1 MAVVDGSDEN
11 TRILGNVCSV
21 CGAHKAPEA
30 RICPNF
36 DNHPAALADETLIG
50 TRLADTY
57 ELLAVLGKGGMG
69 VVYKARDLLRDR
81 LVAVKMLHP
90 HLTSDQQGVKRF
102 QHEVRACRALEHP
115 NVVQVHDSGITED
128 GRPYLVMTY
137 IDGRSLGEVLEKE
150 HSLEPERAILIFS
163 QVCDALAHAH
173 HKGVVHRDLKP
184 NNIMLVASEA
194 SKDVVKIV
202 DFGIAKLVAP
212 DGTDTQT
219 LTRTGETFGSP
230 WYMSPE
236 QCLAQRLDSRS
247 DIYALGCVM
256 YHALTGKPPLVGESA
271 FETMTFHVSKKPR
284 PFKSVRADLSVQP
297 ELERVVRVAME
308 KIPEERWQSMT
319 EFRDQLLAASRQER
333 VGTMG
338 VATERMTAAR
348 LKPRGS
354 KIRLIKVL
362 LLVPTLVV
370 IFAEVFKPGSVQ
382 RIAADGFIVC
392 ERLWER
398 LVNR

>member
-1 MAVVDGSDEN
+1 
-11 TRILGNVCSV
+11 
-21 CGAHKAPEA
+21 
-30 RICPNF
+30 
-36 DNHPAALADETLIG
+36 
-50 TRLADTY
+50 
-57 ELLAVLGKGGMG
+57 
-69 VVYKARDLLRDR
+69 
-81 LVAVKMLHP
+81 
-90 HLTSDQQGVKRF
+90 
-102 QHEVRACRALEHP
+102 ALEHP

-128 GRPYLVMTY
+128 GRPYLVMSY
-137 IDGRSLGEVLEKE
+137 IEGRSLGEILEE
-150 HSLEPERAILIFS
+150 EDRLEPERAIRIFS

-184 NNIMLVASEA
+184 NNIMLVKTEA
-194 SKDVVKIV
+194 STDVVKIV

-247 DIYALGCVM
+247 DIYSLGCVM
-256 YHALTGKPPLVGESA
+256 YHALTGKPPLAGESA

-284 PFKSVRADLSVQP
+284 PFKSVRPDLGVQP

-319 EFRDQLLAASRQER
+319 EFRDQLLGASRHEGVR
-333 VGTMG
+333 TMG
-338 VATERMTAAR
+338 VATQRMSVAGR
-348 LKPRGS
+348 KPRGS
-354 KIRLIKVL
+354 KARMIKTL
-362 LLVPTLVV
+362 LLIPALVI

-382 RIAADGFIVC
+382 RVATDGMRVC

-398 LVNR
+398 VVKR